1 MKPYLKLLILMLVI
15 SLSGTSCYKEQSS
28 SVSPAVSRTIIFTLY
43 TQKDFSDNNSNI
55 TFSLFIRTHDKVLF
69 DTTLSVMKIKDIP
82 DSTRKIVFKK
92 EVPDNDG
99 SELAAGF
106 RYSIENVG
114 NSTHIDTCKTGEL
127 VKVVDFSFK

>member
-1 MKPYLKLLILMLVI
+1 MLVI

-114 NSTHIDTCKTGEL
+114 NSTHIDTCKAGEL

>member
-1 MKPYLKLLILMLVI
+1 MLVI